1 MNPENWTTNKGG
13 SLFIMAKL
21 TREQKIEIYHKKKSG
36 VSNSSLSKQY
46 GIAESGIRYLIK
58 LIDEHW

>member
-1 MNPENWTTNKGG
+1 
-13 SLFIMAKL
+13 MAKL

-46 GIAESGIRYLIK
+46 DNQLKEVHFLLWLNLQENKKSKYITKRNQE
-58 LIDEHW
+58 